1 MLRIHSTVLRHHTTP
16 NYAVGGVGWFRRVT
30 VVIAPGKR
38 PVPFRTRK
46 LSLVAPMV
54 LQSKGCGRVGHRRT
68 HSEHPRAPVEN
79 PTVLPGPR
87 AFPHP
92 TPDAT
97 RPETAVQDTIER
109 WMGRRRSGE
118 ENTSDVVVSP

>member
-46 LSLVAPMV
+46 LSLVAPME

-68 HSEHPRAPVEN
+68 HIEYPEPRSRTQQFSRGPGHFHTYAAVEL
-79 PTVLPGPR
+79 TYCRTLP
-87 AFPHP
+87 
-92 TPDAT
+92 
-97 RPETAVQDTIER
+97 
-109 WMGRRRSGE
+109 
-118 ENTSDVVVSP
+118 

>member
-68 HSEHPRAPVEN
+68 HSEHPGAPVEN
-79 PTVLPGPR
+79 PTVLPGPGHFHTQLPPASAAGAPVSGACARTR
-87 AFPHP
+87 A
-92 TPDAT
+92 
-97 RPETAVQDTIER
+97 R
-109 WMGRRRSGE
+109 
-118 ENTSDVVVSP
+118 